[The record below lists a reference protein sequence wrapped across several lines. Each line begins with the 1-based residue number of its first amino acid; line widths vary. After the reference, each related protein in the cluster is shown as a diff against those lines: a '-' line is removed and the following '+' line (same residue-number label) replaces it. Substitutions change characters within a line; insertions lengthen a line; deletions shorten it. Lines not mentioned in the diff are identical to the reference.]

1 MSSRSGSDNKFS
13 FMLSEIE
20 WQVVLDALSN
30 TIFSE
35 ELTDEARNNAKE
47 LFLKLHKDLP
57 RR

>member
-47 LFLKLHKDLP
+47 LFLKLQKDLP